1 MLFNHV
7 KLPSPAIASDY
18 LKLEKQIPDPEKITS
33 GTSRLRFFVVN
44 PNTIDATTPIRL
56 SALTAGIRAA
66 VDQQFGHRSY
76 WVLADVASHKF
87 HSPKGFHYFDLVEKG
102 ERNLLAKVNAVA
114 WSEGA
119 DRIREFERQTGQRF
133 GNDIQVL
140 VCVRVDFHAV
150 YGLKLTVIDI
160 DARFTLGQ
168 LEAQRQAVLER
179 LLREAPQDVWRMGD
193 RFVTTNASLK
203 LPLVIQR
210 IAVVASERSAGY
222 EDFRHSLTAQ
232 SHGFAF
238 KLTPFDTLVQGPE
251 NAGAIVRRLQ
261 EIASMPDAFD
271 AVVIVRGGGA
281 QTDLLIFDQY
291 EVARTVAGL
300 RIPVL
305 TGIGHLRNETITD
318 LMAHTASKT
327 PTEAAESIIQHNR
340 NFEEK
345 LLSLQQRII
354 LRAQQRLQ
362 SSERIQSQLER
373 QLTAGIRQRVKEERI
388 ENDQILHRL
397 LQAVRTRISTHQ
409 HSLTHASAGLS
420 LAPQSLARRRD
431 NLEHQISQ
439 LKFQTK
445 YKLDQGKRDMVHL
458 TTLVRLSSPAE
469 ALKRGFAILRKD
481 GRILTDASS
490 LNPGDDV
497 KITLKDSELTTR
509 ITHKITLNGTE
520 FDL

>member
-1 MLFNHV
+1 MFV
-7 KLPSPAIASDY
+7 DTKLPSPAVGSEN
-18 LKLEKQIPDPEKITS
+18 LKLEKQHPDSEKITS
-33 GTSRLRFFVVN
+33 GTLRLRFFVVN

-102 ERNLLAKVNAVA
+102 DRNLLAKVNAVA
-114 WSEGA
+114 WTEGA
-119 DRIREFERQTGQRF
+119 ARIREFERQTGQRF
-133 GNDIQVL
+133 GNDIHVL
-140 VCVRVDFHAV
+140 VCVRVDFHAL
-150 YGLKLTVIDI
+150 YGLKLTLVDI

-168 LEAQRQAVLER
+168 MEAQRQAVFER
-179 LLREAPQDVWRMGD
+179 LLREAPQDVWRIGD
-193 RFVTTNASLK
+193 RYVTTNATLK

-251 NAGAIVRRLQ
+251 NAGAIVRRLY

-291 EVARTVAGL
+291 EVARAVAGL
-300 RIPVL
+300 RVPVF

-327 PTEAAESIIQHNR
+327 PTEAAESIISHNR
-340 NFEEK
+340 NFEEQ

-354 LRAQQRLQ
+354 LRAQQRIQ
-362 SSERIQSQLER
+362 TSERIQSQLER
-373 QLTAGIRQRVKEERI
+373 RLTAGIRQRVKEERKD
-388 ENDQILHRL
+388 NDQILHRL
-397 LQAVRTRISTHQ
+397 LQAVRSRISTHQ
-409 HSLTHASAGLS
+409 QALTFASAGLS

-431 NLEHQISQ
+431 ALSQQITALNRQVRHTLEQHQREI
-439 LKFQTK
+439 T
-445 YKLDQGKRDMVHL
+445 HL
-458 TTLVRLSSPAE
+458 TALIRLSSPAE
-469 ALKRGFAILRKD
+469 ALKRGFAILSKD
-481 GRILTDASS
+481 GRILTNATT
-490 LNPGDDV
+490 LNPGDEV
-497 KITLKDSELTTR
+497 NITLKDSELTTR
-509 ITHKITLNGTE
+509 IINKTTINGTE
-520 FDL
+520 YDL

>member
-1 MLFNHV
+1 MLFVDTN
-7 KLPSPAIASDY
+7 LPSPAVGSEN
-18 LKLEKQIPDPEKITS
+18 LKLEKQIPHSEKFTS

-56 SALTAGIRAA
+56 SALTAGIRTA
-66 VDQQFGHRSY
+66 VDQQFGHRAY

-114 WSEGA
+114 WTEGA
-119 DRIREFERQTGQRF
+119 ARIREFERQTGQRF

-168 LEAQRQAVLER
+168 LEAQRQAVFER
-179 LLREAPQDVWRMGD
+179 LLREAPQDVWRLGD
-193 RFVTTNASLK
+193 RYVTTNATLK

-251 NAGAIVRRLQ
+251 NAGAIVRRLH

-291 EVARTVAGL
+291 EVARAVAGL
-300 RIPVL
+300 RIPVF

-327 PTEAAESIIQHNR
+327 PTEAAESIISHNR

-345 LLSLQQRII
+345 LLSFQQRII

-362 SSERIQSQLER
+362 ASVRIQSQMER

-388 ENDQILHRL
+388 ENDQVLHRL
-397 LQAVRTRISTHQ
+397 LHAVRSRISTHQ
-409 HSLTHASAGLS
+409 QVLTFTSAGLS

-431 NLEHQISQ
+431 ALEQQILQ
-439 LKFQTK
+439 LKFQVR
-445 YKLDQGKRDMVHL
+445 YQLEQGQRDMAHL
-458 TTLVRLSSPAE
+458 TTIVRLSSPAE

-481 GRILTDASS
+481 GRILTDAIA
-490 LNPGDDV
+490 LNPGDEV
-497 KITLKDSELTTR
+497 NIILKDSELTTR
-509 ITHKITLNGTE
+509 IINKITKNGTE